1 MGRTSPTPHVGVDG
15 RLRPKQYRLHGRHDL
30 ERGHLTAVTC
40 SVATDVGRVRRSNE
54 DSVVA
59 RLPIFAVAD
68 GMGGYAGGEVAS
80 RIAIEELSTLS
91 SKSELSRDDVAA
103 AIMSAN
109 KRIVEF
115 SGEEE
120 YANAGTTVTG
130 MAVVTDAGVE
140 HWLVFNVGDSR
151 VYRWA
156 SGELS
161 QITIDH
167 SEVQELLAGGLLDAS
182 DIRTHESR
190 NVVTRAL
197 GSDPAPEVD
206 WWLLPVAPG
215 ERFVICSDGLSVE
228 LSDDEIRDALG
239 GGPVEDVAAKLI
251 GRALAAGGRDN
262 VTAIALEVG
271 GVSTV
276 DDVDEDTRPRA
287 AVRAAE

>member
-1 MGRTSPTPHVGVDG
+1 
-15 RLRPKQYRLHGRHDL
+15 
-30 ERGHLTAVTC
+30 LTAVTC

-91 SKSELSRDDVAA
+91 AKSELSRDDVAA